1 MGRSAWPYR
10 STAKARGLVLLALG
24 VVKVATVEQLRQL
37 VLPGTADVQTVR
49 NACKD
54 LRSVGLVESVG
65 RTSHVSVS
73 GRPVWRDL
81 WNLTTAG
88 LASAASEVGRP
99 VKEMGGTARDA
110 AKAGAPH
117 ALAVTDTIDAFR
129 QSPPL
134 PTKPVARRTDPTTTA
149 PVPAQARPLP
159 ARPLGLG
166 HLGGWET
173 EVPLPVSGTFT
184 TPARGSLRADAV
196 LEAPEDGVPVM
207 FVEVDNHTEPAAVVA
222 RKVENYRRFFQRT
235 VKDHQGVD
243 VPFWSTLWDDS
254 SRAGYPPLALVF
266 AKNVGPDTA
275 MNRMKSIHDLSTPC
289 WQGTWRSGSSYDRAS
304 RDGYRDYART
314 IPVLATTL
322 TRLQQHGPH
331 GPVWWRFGHPAP
343 DTLGHPALD
352 TLGQPAFES
361 LEHALANPDDYRP
374 YHAREEQRRL
384 EHHAQEERERQEEEE
399 AERRRE
405 AAAWLCPTCGREV
418 LPNDWEPWPTG
429 SDCSDCTR
437 TRRREQADAAA
448 LAAEEEEGREEAKR
462 NGLFG
467 FRR

>member
-1 MGRSAWPYR
+1 MGKSAWPYR

-24 VVKVATVEQLRQL
+24 IVKVATAEQLRQL

-65 RTSHVSVS
+65 RTSQMSAA

-117 ALAVTDTIDAFR
+117 ALAVTNTIDAFR

-134 PTKPVARRTDPTTTA
+134 PTKPVARRTAPTTA
-149 PVPAQARPLP
+149 PAPEQVRPLP
-159 ARPLGLG
+159 TRPPGLG
-166 HLGGWET
+166 HLRGWET

-196 LEAPEDGVPVM
+196 LTAPEDGVPVM

-222 RKVENYRRFFQRT
+222 RKVENYRRFFPRT
-235 VKDHQGVD
+235 VNDHQGVD
-243 VPFWSTLWDDS
+243 VPFWSTRWDDS
-254 SRAGYPPLALVF
+254 PRDGYPPLALVV
-266 AKNVGPDTA
+266 AKNVSPDTA
-275 MNRMKSIHDLSTPC
+275 RNRMKSIHDLSTPC
-289 WQGTWRSGSSYDRAS
+289 WQGRRHSGSAYDRAS

-322 TRLQQHGPH
+322 TRLQLHGPH
-331 GPVWWRFGHPAP
+331 GPVWWRFGHPAF
-343 DTLGHPALD
+343 DTLGHP
-352 TLGQPAFES
+352 TFES
-361 LEHALANPDDYRP
+361 LEQALDNPDDSRA

-384 EHHAQEERERQEEEE
+384 QHHAQAERERQEEEE
-399 AERRRE
+399 AERRRK
-405 AAAWLCPTCGREV
+405 AAGWPCPTCGREV
-418 LPNDWEPWPTG
+418 LPEDVWETTPPGG
-429 SDCSDCTR
+429 SDCSICTNI
-437 TRRREQADAAA
+437 RRREQEDAAA
-448 LAAEEEEGREEAKR
+448 RVVEEEVGREEARR

-467 FRR
+467 FLR